1 MSTFDKNRCEQSE
14 VTCAY
19 AAQALA
25 ASEVAAAE
33 AHMAACPE
41 CRRELASLRPVVD
54 RFVSW
59 PTDVLRPTTSLQ
71 ERLAR
76 RIAEET
82 GKEPVLL
89 PARPTDQAWREQTW
103 SEPQACP
110 QAPQFAPLVSRSTHA
125 VPQAVPPDGQVQV
138 PLLHDCA
145 LPQAWPQ
152 APQLALLVWT
162 STHTPPQGASPMP
175 QPEAAP
181 H

>member
-1 MSTFDKNRCEQSE
+1 MEQ
-14 VTCAY
+14 
-19 AAQALA
+19 
-25 ASEVAAAE
+25 AE
-33 AHMAACPE
+33 
-41 CRRELASLRPVVD
+41 ASLRPGLGFAVQVQALAELG
-54 RFVSW
+54 SAHAGAI
-59 PTDVLRPTTSLQ
+59 LRKQLHR
-71 ERLAR
+71 RLSDD
-76 RIAEET
+76 
-82 GKEPVLL
+82 PVE
-89 PARPTDQAWREQTW
+89 QAW

-162 STHTPPQGASPMP
+162 STHTPPQGASPTP